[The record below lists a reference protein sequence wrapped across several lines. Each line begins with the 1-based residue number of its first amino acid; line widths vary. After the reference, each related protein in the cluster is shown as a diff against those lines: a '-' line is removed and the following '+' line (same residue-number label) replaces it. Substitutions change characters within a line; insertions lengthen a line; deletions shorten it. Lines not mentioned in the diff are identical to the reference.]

1 MIWSR
6 GWRGGSA
13 LGPPKLPM
21 GTLGWGQAPCPR
33 SGISLQGR
41 CWPWAPVWSSDPD
54 PITRPAGALTPLWT
68 APSPSVPFFGL
79 DQVVLGVLPTAVSP
93 LAALC
98 PFQRTRGWLHSSR
111 GWDGGVSAC
120 IVSPLLSHTEVPTL
134 CVLLP
139 LGGLNIDSGGR
150 GQPSCS
156 CYHPPAPECHR
167 WHQVQPQHQG
177 RLAKPRRVAKDPKG
191 RVLAQPRTHPALH
204 PTSSHRARAGG
215 PQLPPAPPGA
225 ETKGQKPFFG
235 GVWQYLAAL
244 LSRCCSGS
252 LLAAPLEQDGAEQR
266 GGSVRPPGSP
276 AHWC

>member
-1 MIWSR
+1 MDS
-6 GWRGGSA
+6 
-13 LGPPKLPM
+13 PKPL
-21 GTLGWGQAPCPR
+21 CP
-33 SGISLQGR
+33 L
-41 CWPWAPVWSSDPD
+41 
-54 PITRPAGALTPLWT
+54 
-68 APSPSVPFFGL
+68 FGL

-191 RVLAQPRTHPALH
+191 RVLAQPCTHPALH

-235 GVWQYLAAL
+235 EFCSTWLLLQHGAAPGACWLRCWSRTGQSREEAPCGRPAL
-244 LSRCCSGS
+244 LRTG
-252 LLAAPLEQDGAEQR
+252 ADPLSQNINK
-266 GGSVRPPGSP
+266 SPPGM
-276 AHWC
+276 